1 MLQQEGRGTVVDFLP
16 PRFHHDGGI
25 SFVHFEDVPPKAP
38 SQLTGEASAAKR
50 VLRLATVAVK
60 RNAHDEGDGIPFF
73 EKGRE
78 LLPAVLAFDGVQDD
92 ERTGRV

>member
-1 MLQQEGRGTVVDFLP
+1 
-16 PRFHHDGGI
+16 
-25 SFVHFEDVPPKAP
+25 
-38 SQLTGEASAAKR
+38 
-50 VLRLATVAVK
+50 VK

-92 ERTGRV
+92 ERTGRLRKRVAHGHADARETVVERQDRTFHGSFFHKH